1 MTQRNRPFR
10 KQAGLTLVEMALVI
24 GLIGVMAGLAL
35 PFVHH
40 HKLRMKEV
48 ELKRTLASLRDAIDR
63 YHEYAV
69 LGQIEP
75 WDLSWNMYPK
85 DLQMLVDGVDVRE
98 QQDQPPVKVKFLR
111 HIPVDPMTGTTDWN
125 CRGYQDDPDERSS
138 SCDDLY
144 DIFSTSTEQALDRT
158 YYKDW

>member
-1 MTQRNRPFR
+1 MRERHERRWQ
-10 KQAGLTLVEMALVI
+10 GLTLVELMLVMALI
-24 GLIGVMAGLAL
+24 SILAAGAL

-40 HKLRMKEV
+40 HYLRMKEV
-48 ELKRTLASLRDAIDR
+48 ELKRTLSTLRDAIDR

-85 DLQMLVDGVDVRE
+85 NLDMLVDGVDVRSSA
-98 QQDQPPVKVKFLR
+98 DQPPSKVKFLR
-111 HIPVDPMTGTTDWN
+111 GIPVDPMTGQAEWN
-125 CRGYQDDPDERSS
+125 CRGYRDDADTRSS

-144 DIFSTSTEQALDRT
+144 DIFSTSPNQALDGS